1 MIRNP
6 NEAALLEQVVAI
18 LQSLDMSTGPL
29 FNIQSVG
36 SLLRILNYNP
46 SSSEIEQFNAKLD
59 PKKKEQFS
67 PVQFV
72 ETLKNFQFTE
82 ISEEILLKAL
92 AEMDTDNDGEIL
104 TKELADILTNYSET
118 LNDNE
123 LKELLKDIE
132 ADGKVKISDIMNKLK
147 QQ

>member
-46 SSSEIEQFNAKLD
+46 SSFELEQFVAKLD
-59 PKKKEQFS
+59 PHKKEQFS
-67 PVQFV
+67 PSQFV
-72 ETLKNFQFTE
+72 EALRNFQFTNINE
-82 ISEEILLKAL
+82 DTLLKAL
-92 AEMDTDNDGEIL
+92 VEMDTDNDGEIP

-132 ADGKVKISDIMNKLK
+132 SDGKVKIADIMHKLK

>member
-46 SSSEIEQFNAKLD
+46 SSYEIEQFMAKLD

-67 PVQFV
+67 PSQFV
-72 ETLKNFQFTE
+72 DTLKNFQFTN
-82 ISEEILLKAL
+82 INEEILLKAL
-92 AEMDTDNDGEIL
+92 VEMDTDNDGEIP

-132 ADGKVKISDIMNKLK
+132 SDGKVKIADIMNKLK